1 MTSINLAENIR
12 VNRARKRLTQKDLAD
27 RAGVAIATIGKL
39 ERGIQSE
46 EETEIRTVIKL
57 ATALDISPNKLVGW
71 QIMPIP

>member
-12 VNRARKRLTQKDLAD
+12 VIRARKRMTQKDLAD

-46 EETEIRTVIKL
+46 EETQLRTVIKL
-57 ATALDISPNKLVGW
+57 ANALEVNPNKLIGW
-71 QIMPIP
+71 

>member
-39 ERGIQSE
+39 ERGVQSE
-46 EETEIRTVIKL
+46 EETELRTVIKL

-71 QIMPIP
+71 

>member
-12 VNRARKRLTQKDLAD
+12 VCRARKRLTQKDLAD
-27 RAGVAIATIGKL
+27 RAGVAVATIGKL

-46 EETEIRTVIKL
+46 EETELRTVIKL

-71 QIMPIP
+71 

>member
-39 ERGIQSE
+39 ERGIQSA
-46 EETEIRTVIKL
+46 EETQLRTVIKL
-57 ATALDISPNKLVGW
+57 ANALEVNPNKLIGW
-71 QIMPIP
+71 

>member
-46 EETEIRTVIKL
+46 EETELRTVIKL
-57 ATALDISPNKLVGW
+57 ATALNISPNKLVGW
-71 QIMPIP
+71 

>member
-46 EETEIRTVIKL
+46 EETQLRTVIKL
-57 ATALDISPNKLVGW
+57 ANALEVTPNKLIGW
-71 QIMPIP
+71 

>member
-71 QIMPIP
+71 

>member
-46 EETEIRTVIKL
+46 EETELRAVIKL

-71 QIMPIP
+71 

>member
-46 EETEIRTVIKL
+46 EETELRTVIKL
-57 ATALDISPNKLVGW
+57 ATALDIRPDKLVGW
-71 QIMPIP
+71 

>member
-12 VNRARKRLTQKDLAD
+12 VNRARKRLSQKDLAD

-46 EETEIRTVIKL
+46 EETELRTVIKL

-71 QIMPIP
+71 

>member
-46 EETEIRTVIKL
+46 EETELRTVIKL
-57 ATALDISPNKLVGW
+57 ATALDISPSKLVGW
-71 QIMPIP
+71 

>member
-27 RAGVAIATIGKL
+27 RAGVGIATIGKL

-46 EETEIRTVIKL
+46 EETELRTVIKL

-71 QIMPIP
+71 

>member
-27 RAGVAIATIGKL
+27 RAGVAVATIGKL

-46 EETEIRTVIKL
+46 EETELRTVIKL

-71 QIMPIP
+71 

>member
-46 EETEIRTVIKL
+46 EETELHTVIKL
-57 ATALDISPNKLVGW
+57 ATALDISPSKLVGW
-71 QIMPIP
+71 

>member
-46 EETEIRTVIKL
+46 EETELRTVIKL
-57 ATALDISPNKLVGW
+57 ATL
-71 QIMPIP
+71 

>member
-27 RAGVAIATIGKL
+27 RSGVAIATIGKL

-46 EETEIRTVIKL
+46 EETELRTVIKL

-71 QIMPIP
+71 

>member
-12 VNRARKRLTQKDLAD
+12 VNRARKRLTQKNLAD

-46 EETEIRTVIKL
+46 EETELRTVIKL

-71 QIMPIP
+71 

>member
-27 RAGVAIATIGKL
+27 RAGVAIATISKL

-46 EETEIRTVIKL
+46 EETELRTVIKL

-71 QIMPIP
+71 

>member
-46 EETEIRTVIKL
+46 EETQLRTVIKL
-57 ATALDISPNKLVGW
+57 ANALEVNPNKLIGW
-71 QIMPIP
+71 

>member
-46 EETEIRTVIKL
+46 EETELRTVIKL

-71 QIMPIP
+71 

>member
-46 EETEIRTVIKL
+46 EETELRTVIKL
-57 ATALDISPNKLVGW
+57 AAALDISPNKLVGW
-71 QIMPIP
+71 